1 MHTFTLFTAIFSSLV
16 AANTYNMYA
25 GFFSGSTL
33 VRLEFDDATSTL
45 TLAENITAPYT
56 SGQKWIAL
64 DVSRSLYRLIMLRK
78 KKANISYF
86 LNTAPEEKSL
96 CGHDWWLPKLHYR
109 V

>member
-1 MHTFTLFTAIFSSLV
+1 MHTPTLVTAIFSGLV
-16 AANTYNMYA
+16 AAETYNMYA

-64 DVSRSLYRLIMLRK
+64 DVRLD
-78 KKANISYF
+78 
-86 LNTAPEEKSL
+86 T
-96 CGHDWWLPKLHYR
+96 
-109 V
+109 